1 MHLDRP
7 HQEFM
12 AVALDALAEWR
23 ATLDKPAK
31 DTPGGS
37 YQVFDYPRLKN
48 ATAFLFYWPAS
59 LEITF
64 AGFMPPEAGQSQR
77 QQLEFVTHMSRLMGQ
92 LGFPVEV
99 HGPKQ
104 DHPFKPLDATA
115 AAARLRTVAG
125 TVSTNRG
132 YVLIGLAEDNRRDG
146 DPEPEAESPAI
157 AADDGA
163 DDE

>member
-1 MHLDRP
+1 
-7 HQEFM
+7 M

-31 DTPGGS
+31 DVPGGT
-37 YQVFDYPRLKN
+37 YQVFDYPKIKN

-64 AGFMPPEAGQSQR
+64 AGFIPQDAGQSQR
-77 QQLEFVTHMSRLMGQ
+77 LQVEFVTHMSRLMGQ

-99 HGPKQ
+99 HGPKS
-104 DHPFKPLDATA
+104 DHPFTALDAVA
-115 AAARLRTVAG
+115 AASRLRTVAG
-125 TVSTNRG
+125 VVSTNRG

-146 DPEPEAESPAI
+146 EPEPEDESPAV

>member
-1 MHLDRP
+1 
-7 HQEFM
+7 M
-12 AVALDALAEWR
+12 AVAVDALAEWR
-23 ATLDKPAK
+23 ATLDKPPK

-37 YQVFDYPRLKN
+37 YQVFDYPRLKG

-64 AGFMPPEAGQSQR
+64 AGFMPQEAGHSQR
-77 QQLEFVTHMSRLMGQ
+77 LQVEFVTHMSRLMGQ

-99 HGPKQ
+99 HGSKN
-104 DHPFKPLDATA
+104 DHPFTPLDAAGA
-115 AAARLRTVAG
+115 ATRLRTVAG
-125 TVSTNRG
+125 VVSTNRG

-146 DPEPEAESPAI
+146 EPEPEDESPTV
-157 AADDGA
+157 AADDGM